1 VDDHKREQAL
11 GQIQTMD
18 QRSGC
23 VVETGYHNRSDRL
36 DRIDETFDGL
46 IECQRALKFEPLCR
60 SNSRSSHKP
69 RARQISHS
77 FTLNPRSAT
86 AFFSSRN
93 CSATH
98 RV

>member
-1 VDDHKREQAL
+1 MTINQNKRW

-60 SNSRSSHKP
+60 SNSRSSHKSLVHLESK
-69 RARQISHS
+69 ISHGLLL
-77 FTLNPRSAT
+77 FAELLGDP
-86 AFFSSRN
+86 SR
-93 CSATH
+93 
-98 RV
+98 VIG